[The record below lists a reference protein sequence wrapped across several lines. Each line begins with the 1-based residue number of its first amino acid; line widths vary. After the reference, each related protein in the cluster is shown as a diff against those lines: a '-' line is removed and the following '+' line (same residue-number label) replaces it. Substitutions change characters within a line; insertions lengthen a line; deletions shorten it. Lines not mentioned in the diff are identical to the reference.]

1 MLERAKI
8 VEIVKGTDHN
18 RPLTVCRITPVGR
31 KRYLEYL
38 ETLEQV
44 VRDAAKVTREETAAD
59 ELHHF
64 KEDLPG
70 CDDWLSAHGKGD

>member
-1 MLERAKI
+1 MRAPPN
-8 VEIVKGTDHN
+8 VAAPPEPAADAG
-18 RPLTVCRITPVGR
+18 
-31 KRYLEYL
+31 
-38 ETLEQV
+38 LEQV
-44 VRDAAKVTREETAAD
+44 WIERRTPHSGPWCD